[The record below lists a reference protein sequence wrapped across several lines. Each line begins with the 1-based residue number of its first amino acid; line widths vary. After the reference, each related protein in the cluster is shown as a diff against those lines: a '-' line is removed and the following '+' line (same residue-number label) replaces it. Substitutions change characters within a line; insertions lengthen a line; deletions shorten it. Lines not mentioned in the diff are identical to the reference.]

1 MGRAASFRRQKLQ
14 NRVIFPDF
22 SAFQM
27 TVDALPLPPD
37 PSGGEGVSGGASGG
51 SAHRPRRQDALG
63 ADAWPGF
70 TPEAAPRP

>member
-27 TVDALPLPPD
+27 TVDAVPVQPD
-37 PSGGEGVSGGASGG
+37 SPGGDRCG
-51 SAHRPRRQDALG
+51 G
-63 ADAWPGF
+63 ADAAARRLQPRVALGPDAWPSF
-70 TPEAAPRP
+70 APEAAPGP

>member
-27 TVDALPLPPD
+27 TVDAVPLPPD
-37 PSGGEGVSGGASGG
+37 PSGGDSAG
-51 SAHRPRRQDALG
+51 STHRPRRQDTLG

-70 TPEAAPRP
+70 TPEPAPRT